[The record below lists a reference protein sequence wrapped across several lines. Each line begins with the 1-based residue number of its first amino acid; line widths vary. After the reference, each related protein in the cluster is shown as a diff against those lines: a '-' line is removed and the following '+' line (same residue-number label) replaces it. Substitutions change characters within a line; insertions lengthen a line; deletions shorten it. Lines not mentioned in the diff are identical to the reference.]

1 MDYSEPL
8 FSFLNTFPELRELGA
23 KSLIEFRDGFGIATL
38 WNLISAQK
46 IDISKLKKPAN
57 QKDSITIMKNLR
69 VIDQVIC
76 PITTEKGLRE
86 RVEFTL
92 ISFQSNLAELTK
104 YISPLVILALSSP
117 LKAEVVK
124 RIKGLSPQDRKAI
137 KQIIQE
143 FSDKK
148 RGNVSGNSHA
158 ASKKDSSVKAKNEDS
173 DAKKESVPRIDGSES
188 IEIKVRMLEMEKEKL
203 DKDIGAMEGKLE
215 ALKEEENKSSKK
227 HDQSGGNGLSQ
238 TEQILMDIMTK
249 NEEKRKEIAGYKLQ
263 KENLMKEYQKM
274 VQITNNLEK
283 MSVNSTSDT
292 QIRNNLINSIKLLED
307 SYKKYNNYKTKISNL
322 QNEKNEIIKEISNS
336 ETLINIHKEEITTS
350 IQLAEKYGINNDD
363 IQIAENEANE
373 SVPELAN
380 RITQLELQLALLKD
394 DLQNGNS
401 GVPKELIDEQK
412 KLKKTVKQLL
422 ELKKEKEKQL
432 DDIKKLREELKRVH
446 QLIVD
451 QREEFEK
458 ELEDLTDDI
467 NAKNIELSNWISY
480 SNSFSSWKNSSTFIT
495 ELRKKYL

>member
-1 MDYSEPL
+1 
-8 FSFLNTFPELRELGA
+8 
-23 KSLIEFRDGFGIATL
+23 
-38 WNLISAQK
+38 
-46 IDISKLKKPAN
+46 
-57 QKDSITIMKNLR
+57 
-69 VIDQVIC
+69 
-76 PITTEKGLRE
+76 
-86 RVEFTL
+86 
-92 ISFQSNLAELTK
+92 
-104 YISPLVILALSSP
+104 
-117 LKAEVVK
+117 
-124 RIKGLSPQDRKAI
+124 
-137 KQIIQE
+137 
-143 FSDKK
+143 
-148 RGNVSGNSHA
+148 
-158 ASKKDSSVKAKNEDS
+158 
-173 DAKKESVPRIDGSES
+173 
-188 IEIKVRMLEMEKEKL
+188 MEKEKL

-422 ELKKEKEKQL
+422 
-432 DDIKKLREELKRVH
+432 
-446 QLIVD
+446 
-451 QREEFEK
+451 
-458 ELEDLTDDI
+458 
-467 NAKNIELSNWISY
+467 
-480 SNSFSSWKNSSTFIT
+480 
-495 ELRKKYL
+495 